1 MESNIERNVIIP
13 EIPPGTLEIKY
24 EDWYKNVKNPPSQ
37 SDYNYEEFWALQERL
52 CKEGCVTGGVFFNP
66 YLYWHLNFWKTEVDY
81 LDEHGKPQQ
90 SYRNPN
96 LRDNEWQVFNG
107 IWQAEKEQKGIPIG
121 GIRRA
126 GKDLLNSSKLWTP
139 TGSKQIGD
147 AKVGDVIFDRNGELT
162 TILEV
167 APQGVRPVYKMT
179 LQDGR
184 ELFCGLDHNWIVLDG
199 GIEKVRTTSELI
211 RGFQKEKYK
220 IPTTQAVKYKYNP
233 NARNPYKYGKNKI
246 IGRIPEKY
254 KISSITQRQWLLRGI
269 LEANNVTDYF
279 KHIDIEFK
287 CEVLARDVAE
297 VYRSMGLDVVFSGGC
312 IVRLDCT
319 NRDSYIESI
328 EYVFDAET
336 TCIMVDN
343 KGRDF
348 LTDHYTVTHNSV
360 FEASYIGHGATF
372 DQDSQNI
379 IAGINAADIKL
390 ITDKID
396 KGLNNLP
403 DYFKWQR
410 IEENWTKAVSFGI
423 RAKDNSKFVFSQIL
437 IRNLDD
443 GNNEEAIAG
452 TKPRKLI
459 IDESLW
465 EEELVHLEDRS
476 IPIRDVQVGDEIYD
490 DRGQLTKVLEKIN
503 PGIVPCYKMTL
514 SDGREVVSSGNHL
527 WRVWNTY
534 LKREVTVTTDELRRK
549 YYFEKTDNRYSKKYK
564 SFIYSIPLSKCIDR
578 HTSDLPVDPY
588 YLGLFLGDGISS
600 NPNIVCTMDQ
610 EIVDYISD
618 YAKTLG
624 LLHTERFDSSGEKD
638 HRFRYVTI
646 FSGKGKKN
654 PLLEK
659 MRYLGLSNNKHIPD
673 CYLKSS
679 KDHRLE
685 LLRGILDTD
694 GTIQIG
700 GYVEI
705 NSSIP
710 NLAEDIV
717 ELARSLGFWV
727 SCKIQES
734 YYVKDGLR
742 VKCKDA
748 YRIIIKT
755 DEDIFKL
762 DRKKSR
768 RFKYVGNRNEK
779 KRLHNTKYSTIV
791 GIEYV
796 GDRQCYCI
804 RVDNESKLFLTTDY
818 VVTHNCAKGR
828 FIRALQAAIPGFT
841 TPYGWTCSP
850 VCTFTGGDAKVFHD
864 AQELMMNPEAYN
876 FLSFP
881 HKNKPDVRHG
891 LFIDMTYRLEAKE
904 DSTLAEYLGQPKNKE
919 LQKIKMQVGNP
930 DKARKVTEE
939 IIEQRRL
946 SGDRDAY
953 LKERM
958 YYPIEVEDVFLT
970 SGTSTFNTEA
980 IKHQIQF
987 IKDKNIKGNYI
998 ELYHDGTG
1006 IKSRP
1011 SDKKPV
1017 PAYPTPKGCDT
1028 DAPIVM
1034 WEPPIADNKFA
1045 LYVAGVDSYH
1055 KDGQT
1060 EHSDS
1065 LGAVY
1070 IYKRIYNITG
1080 DGFQDMLVASYVSRP
1095 ESKAVWNEQARLLIK
1110 YYNAYTLVENDEIS
1124 FIDYMKQR
1132 NDAIK
1137 YLAPQPAWL
1146 KAVTKYSSQNQ
1157 DFGVSRSSDKVQNFL
1172 ESLTA
1177 SYLDEVVHQEKD
1189 AEGSVISEV
1198 LGVSRIYDIP
1208 LLQELL
1214 TYEKGKNADRYVA
1227 FSLALAQANDL
1238 NPVMNPKSEGE
1249 SNPLIQGIISR
1260 AKDRSSLFSR
1270 SGQSILNTT
1279 KRRR

>member
-13 EIPPGTLEIKY
+13 EIPPGTLEVKY

-90 SYRNPN
+90 AYRNPN

-139 TGSKQIGD
+139 TGPKQIGD
-147 AKVGDVIFDRNGELT
+147 TKVGDVIFDRSGKLT

-184 ELFCGLDHNWIVLDG
+184 ELFCGLDHNWIVLDR
-199 GIEKVRTTSELI
+199 GIEKVYTTSELI

-220 IPTTQAVKYKYNP
+220 IPTTNAVKYKFNL
-233 NARNPYKYGKNKI
+233 NARNPYKYGKNKTT
-246 IGRIPEKY
+246 GRIPEKY
-254 KISSITQRQWLLRGI
+254 KISSIAQRQWLLRGI
-269 LEANNVTDYF
+269 LEANNVTDHF
-279 KHIDIEFK
+279 KHIDIEFE
-287 CEVLARDVAE
+287 CEVLAQDVAE
-297 VYRSMGLDVVFSGGC
+297 VYRSMGLDIVFGGGC
-312 IVRLDCT
+312 VVRLDCE

-396 KGLNNLP
+396 KGLNNVP

-459 IDESLW
+459 IDE
-465 EEELVHLEDRS
+465 
-476 IPIRDVQVGDEIYD
+476 G
-490 DRGQLTKVLEKIN
+490 
-503 PGIVPCYKMTL
+503 
-514 SDGREVVSSGNHL
+514 
-527 WRVWNTY
+527 
-534 LKREVTVTTDELRRK
+534 
-549 YYFEKTDNRYSKKYK
+549 
-564 SFIYSIPLSKCIDR
+564 
-578 HTSDLPVDPY
+578 
-588 YLGLFLGDGISS
+588 
-600 NPNIVCTMDQ
+600 
-610 EIVDYISD
+610 
-618 YAKTLG
+618 
-624 LLHTERFDSSGEKD
+624 
-638 HRFRYVTI
+638 
-646 FSGKGKKN
+646 
-654 PLLEK
+654 
-659 MRYLGLSNNKHIPD
+659 
-673 CYLKSS
+673 
-679 KDHRLE
+679 
-685 LLRGILDTD
+685 
-694 GTIQIG
+694 
-700 GYVEI
+700 
-705 NSSIP
+705 
-710 NLAEDIV
+710 
-717 ELARSLGFWV
+717 
-727 SCKIQES
+727 
-734 YYVKDGLR
+734 
-742 VKCKDA
+742 
-748 YRIIIKT
+748 
-755 DEDIFKL
+755 
-762 DRKKSR
+762 
-768 RFKYVGNRNEK
+768 
-779 KRLHNTKYSTIV
+779 
-791 GIEYV
+791 
-796 GDRQCYCI
+796 
-804 RVDNESKLFLTTDY
+804 
-818 VVTHNCAKGR
+818 AKGR

-850 VCTFTGGDAKVFHD
+850 IVTFTGGDAKVFHD

-881 HKNKPDVRHG
+881 HRSKPNVRHG
-891 LFIDMTYRLEAKE
+891 LFLDMTYRLEAKE

-930 DKARKVTEE
+930 EKARKVTEE

-980 IKHQIQF
+980 IKQQIQF

-1095 ESKAVWNEQARLLIK
+1095 ESKAVWNEQTRLLIK

-1177 SYLDEVVHQEKD
+1177 SYLDEVVHQSKD
-1189 AEGSVISEV
+1189 TEGSVISEI

-1214 TYEKGKNADRYVA
+1214 TYEKGKNADRYVS

-1249 SNPLIQGIISR
+1249 RSPLVQGIISR